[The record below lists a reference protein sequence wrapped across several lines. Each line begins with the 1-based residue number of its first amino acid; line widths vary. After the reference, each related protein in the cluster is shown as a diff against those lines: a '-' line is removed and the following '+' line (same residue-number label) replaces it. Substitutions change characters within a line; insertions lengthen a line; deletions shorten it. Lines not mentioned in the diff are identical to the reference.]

1 MHDKLFE
8 TALGMSA
15 PWFVSGFDF
24 DAVEKRLII
33 QIDFHAGFRFAHPEV
48 DDARP
53 VHDTVVKRYRHLNFF
68 QHDCYFEVRAP
79 RVKLPDGRVELVEP
93 DFAGVL
99 GGFTLQFESMVL
111 ALGQQTQ
118 FSAIARIVGE

>member
-1 MHDKLFE
+1 
-8 TALGMSA
+8 
-15 PWFVSGFDF
+15 
-24 DAVEKRLII
+24 
-33 QIDFHAGFRFAHPEV
+33 
-48 DDARP
+48 
-53 VHDTVVKRYRHLNFF
+53 
-68 QHDCYFEVRAP
+68 
-79 RVKLPDGRVELVEP
+79 VEP